1 MVKNFNTHK
10 VPINARLLKFAYPMI
25 AQKYGEDQELVLEF
39 EFKRPR
45 VQFGM
50 TDADMTGSVTMK
62 LGIKLAGDYNYILF
76 DEFDIYTEGDIA
88 VEEEVLLGAMEVLTI
103 QKAEFSDQD
112 RVKPMYDTL
121 DFTET
126 EYIEFWEFMDGS
138 AQRWQNFFN
147 KVLAAGIPLPYWNL
161 EFLSKFTFHPHA
173 MLVVMDVFYNQIDGL
188 SK

>member
-25 AQKYGEDQELVLEF
+25 AAKYGEERELVLEF

-45 VQFGM
+45 IAFGT
-50 TDADMTGSVTMK
+50 TDADMTGQVNLK
-62 LGIKLAGDYNYILF
+62 LGVKLADDHNYILF
-76 DEFDIYTEGDIA
+76 DEFDIYVEGDMT
-88 VEEEVLLGAMEVLTI
+88 VEEEVLLGAVEVLNIT
-103 QKAEFSDQD
+103 KAEYSDQD
-112 RVKPMYDTL
+112 RTKPMYDTL
-121 DFTET
+121 DFTEAQ
-126 EYIEFWEFMDGS
+126 YGQFWEYMEGS

-161 EFLSKFTFHPHA
+161 EFLSKFTFHPNA